1 MNNKYTLKSI
11 GSILI
16 KNIFLI
22 VICGVLFG
30 GLFGFIAK
38 HRQTTTYI
46 ADRSIIISHDKAAGR
61 TTNSQ
66 VLADQNMI
74 PTYQDVIDNPMITS
88 NARKYLSKDIKKE
101 YSSDRIAHI
110 VEANAK
116 PNSLVINISAR
127 TDSAKASV
135 EIVNAVSKSMK
146 DKLPEIDKRAGNVQL
161 LAKSTINSVDSIT
174 KPSFKKYVA
183 VGSAL
188 GILIG
193 MVIAFSVT
201 TWKKLI

>member
-46 ADRSIIISHDKAAGR
+46 ADRSIIISHDKAASR

-66 VLADQNMI
+66 I
-74 PTYQDVIDNPMITS
+74 G
-88 NARKYLSKDIKKE
+88 R
-101 YSSDRIAHI
+101 
-110 VEANAK
+110 
-116 PNSLVINISAR
+116 
-127 TDSAKASV
+127 ASCRERV
-135 EIVNAVSKSMK
+135 
-146 DKLPEIDKRAGNVQL
+146 
-161 LAKSTINSVDSIT
+161 
-174 KPSFKKYVA
+174 
-183 VGSAL
+183 
-188 GILIG
+188 
-193 MVIAFSVT
+193 
-201 TWKKLI
+201 

>member
-30 GLFGFIAK
+30 GLFGLIAK

-46 ADRSIIISHDKAAGR
+46 ADRSIIISHDKTVSR
-61 TTNSQ
+61 TPNSQ

-116 PNSLVINISAR
+116 PNSLAINISAR

-146 DKLPEIDKRAGNVQL
+146 DKLPEIDERAGNVQL
-161 LAKSTINSVDSIT
+161 LAKSTVSSVDSIT

>member
-1 MNNKYTLKSI
+1 
-11 GSILI
+11 
-16 KNIFLI
+16 
-22 VICGVLFG
+22 
-30 GLFGFIAK
+30 
-38 HRQTTTYI
+38 
-46 ADRSIIISHDKAAGR
+46 
-61 TTNSQ
+61 
-66 VLADQNMI
+66 
-74 PTYQDVIDNPMITS
+74 MITS

>member
-30 GLFGFIAK
+30 GLFGLIAK

-46 ADRSIIISHDKAAGR
+46 ADRSIIISHDKTVSR
-61 TTNSQ
+61 TPNSQ

-101 YSSDRIAHI
+101 YPSDRIAHI

-146 DKLPEIDKRAGNVQL
+146 DKLPEIDERAGNVQL
-161 LAKSTINSVDSIT
+161 LAKSTVSSVDSIT

>member
-1 MNNKYTLKSI
+1 
-11 GSILI
+11 
-16 KNIFLI
+16 
-22 VICGVLFG
+22 
-30 GLFGFIAK
+30 
-38 HRQTTTYI
+38 
-46 ADRSIIISHDKAAGR
+46 
-61 TTNSQ
+61 
-66 VLADQNMI
+66 
-74 PTYQDVIDNPMITS
+74 
-88 NARKYLSKDIKKE
+88 
-101 YSSDRIAHI
+101 
-110 VEANAK
+110 
-116 PNSLVINISAR
+116 
-127 TDSAKASV
+127 
-135 EIVNAVSKSMK
+135 MK